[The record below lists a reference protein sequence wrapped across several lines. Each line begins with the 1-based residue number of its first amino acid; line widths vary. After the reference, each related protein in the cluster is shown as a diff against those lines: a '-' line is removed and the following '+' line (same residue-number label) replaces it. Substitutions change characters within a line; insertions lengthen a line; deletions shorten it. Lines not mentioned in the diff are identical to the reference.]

1 MKLLITA
8 VSILP
13 EFHKIN
19 KWLHIKL
26 SFLNNL
32 KLLPLFILLGSL
44 LFPASADHLLL
55 TRVVTQPDAAES
67 FSIYN
72 PTDSPIDLTNYY
84 ICDDEDYYTM
94 QTEGELSPSHIASGF
109 TARFPSIN
117 IESGDTLNI
126 ILNENY
132 TEYYG
137 EEFIPD
143 IIMYG
148 ADNNSMLETEI
159 GSFGGASDKINDD
172 AEMIILFYW
181 DGNLSSSNQDVDYF
195 IWGSSQ
201 NAFDKSDVS
210 EYKNDTPIESQ

>member
-26 SFLNNL
+26 SFWNKL

-44 LFPASADHLLL
+44 LFPANADHLLL

-84 ICDDEDYYTM
+84 ICDDEEYYKM
-94 QTEGELSPSHIASGF
+94 QTEGDMTPSHFLYGF
-109 TARFPSIN
+109 TARFPNIN
-117 IESGDTLNI
+117 IEPKNTLI
-126 ILNENY
+126 ILVR
-132 TEYYG
+132 
-137 EEFIPD
+137 
-143 IIMYG
+143 
-148 ADNNSMLETEI
+148 A
-159 GSFGGASDKINDD
+159 K
-172 AEMIILFYW
+172 
-181 DGNLSSSNQDVDYF
+181 
-195 IWGSSQ
+195 
-201 NAFDKSDVS
+201 
-210 EYKNDTPIESQ
+210 